1 MLKSDVA
8 CWLVETGYK
17 TSKDVRREFA
27 ELLQFQNYLQLP
39 LNRQIKVLV
48 AFFFNKNITKKVR
61 GFVSKIKNMVR

>member
-1 MLKSDVA
+1 M
-8 CWLVETGYK
+8 
-17 TSKDVRREFA
+17 KDVRREFA